1 MFRGICCEIV
11 CCGDEH
17 RDLQDAEEVDGGDAG
32 RTKTDR
38 NIPQTQPLLAF
49 SPFLQHVDGAI
60 LLFDIVCRSF
70 ESSKLLI
77 SRSLKWLI
85 FELFLESIS

>member
-1 MFRGICCEIV
+1 MN
-11 CCGDEH
+11 
-17 RDLQDAEEVDGGDAG
+17 
-32 RTKTDR
+32 R

-60 LLFDIVCRSF
+60 LLRVLFDIVCRSF

-77 SRSLKWLI
+77 SRWLKWLI
-85 FELFLESIS
+85 FELFLESIY